1 MVGAGFLRYRPD
13 DPMLRVIACPVLPNQ
28 LRHLSAPWPVPWRI
42 VLLVRSRGDGISAR
56 HQINTQIA
64 IKRSS
69 AGPADNG
76 IGNLVHILRIHM
88 NFAIQ
93 VRSDSQSCSKGIAYL
108 KPQGTP
114 AYAMRFE
121 GPTCA
126 SSKPVQGI
134 ARRRHLSRGA
144 PAILQAASQWLLQEI
159 EDTHRLAEALDRLG
173 IAYSWHK
180 VAPDALPDDDRAW
193 FLRPVDE
200 SKELR
205 ATVQTSTR
213 IIQLAQNRLKPSKD
227 EIP

>member
-1 MVGAGFLRYRPD
+1 MVGARFLRYRPD

-134 ARRRHLSRGA
+134 APRRQRRAERPQFCRPLRSGCFRKSKIRTGWLRRWTGWVLPIPGIRSHQMLCRMMIARGFCA
-144 PAILQAASQWLLQEI
+144 
-159 EDTHRLAEALDRLG
+159 R
-173 IAYSWHK
+173 
-180 VAPDALPDDDRAW
+180 
-193 FLRPVDE
+193 
-200 SKELR
+200 
-205 ATVQTSTR
+205 
-213 IIQLAQNRLKPSKD
+213 
-227 EIP
+227 